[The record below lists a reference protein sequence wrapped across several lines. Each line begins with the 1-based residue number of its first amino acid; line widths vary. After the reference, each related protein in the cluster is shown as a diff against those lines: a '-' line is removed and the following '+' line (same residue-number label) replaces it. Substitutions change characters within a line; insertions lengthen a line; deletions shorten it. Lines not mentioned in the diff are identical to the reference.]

1 MRAIRVLLAAMGL
14 ALALALAACGG
25 GSPTPATETP
35 SPSPSASAT
44 PEVIGGVPVVPLKI
58 GEPADFPDD
67 VALIVE
73 TGCWQC
79 DGPTTGLERV
89 YRDPSGEIIIET
101 LFTPKE
107 MGLPPRIV
115 QTIKGPEKDEPTING
130 FALTPDG
137 DRIVVSVCTRG
148 TCLELG
154 GAPGPDAETTLFESL
169 DGGVTWKQIAVLDGG
184 LAARATIGE
193 GVLLWDLSTP
203 FEGEDRYAYR
213 VYPGGEVV
221 EAPAGSVGWRLLTT
235 PEDEPVW
242 PTGDGRLL
250 RKDGSVYLSL
260 DLPRGVEILD
270 FVQAPGEDALSVV
283 VWFEEGEGAEP
294 GVYYLAAVEPD
305 GRFRKVYRA
314 GGLALPGGWLA
325 LLVYGNASVA
335 PERLPVPP
343 PDLYLGWLPA
353 AFDIEAGE
361 ARPILDPFLD
371 RPSRNIV
378 QAVVEGPFA
387 RVDGTGDCLDVRS
400 RPSAGAAVLECAA
413 DGVLLLLNRG
423 LEDTRTEGGVTW
435 VHVVTPAGADGWAG
449 DAYLDR

>member
-1 MRAIRVLLAAMGL
+1 
-14 ALALALAACGG
+14 
-25 GSPTPATETP
+25 
-35 SPSPSASAT
+35 
-44 PEVIGGVPVVPLKI
+44 VVPLEV
-58 GEPADFPDD
+58 GEPAEFPHD
-67 VALIVE
+67 VALVIS

-107 MGLPPRIV
+107 MGLPPRVI
-115 QTIKGPEKDEPTING
+115 QTDKGPQEDDPTING

-137 DRIVVSVCTRG
+137 RRIVVSVCTRG
-148 TCLELG
+148 TCLEMG
-154 GAPGPDAETTLFESL
+154 GASGPDAETTLFESL
-169 DGGVTWKQIAVLDGG
+169 DGGVTWKRI
-184 LAARATIGE
+184 
-193 GVLLWDLSTP
+193 GVLEGGFGVRAIAAEGILVWDFSTSAE
-203 FEGEDRYAYR
+203 EGERF
-213 VYPGGEVV
+213 VYQLYPSGEVV

-242 PTGDGRLL
+242 PSGDGRLL
-250 RKDGSVYLSL
+250 RSDGSVYL
-260 DLPRGVEILD
+260 DLALPGGGEIVAFL
-270 FVQAPGEDALSVV
+270 QAPGEDALSAV

-305 GRFRKVYRA
+305 GRFRKVYRT
-314 GGLALPGGWLA
+314 GDLALPGGWLGP
-325 LLVYGNASVA
+325 LLYGNASVA

-361 ARPILDPFLD
+361 AYPILDPFLD

-387 RVDGTGDCLDVRS
+387 RVDGTGDCLNVRAV
-400 RPSAGAAVLECAA
+400 PAATARSLECVA
-413 DGVLLLLNRG
+413 DGVLLLLDRG

-435 VHVVTPAGADGWAG
+435 VHVVTPAGADGWAS
-449 DAYLDR
+449 AQFLLR